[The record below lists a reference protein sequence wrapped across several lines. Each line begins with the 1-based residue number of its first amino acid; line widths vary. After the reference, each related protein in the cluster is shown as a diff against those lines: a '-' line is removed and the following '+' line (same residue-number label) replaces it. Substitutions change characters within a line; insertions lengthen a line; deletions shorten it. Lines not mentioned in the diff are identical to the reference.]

1 MTQTVKILNQIKF
14 SDMIQTENNTKNSIA
29 QTEESM
35 QLVVFELDK
44 EEYAVKIAELQEIIT
59 IPEVTPI
66 PNAPAFISGILNLR
80 GRIVVVVDL
89 EKRFNLVREH
99 GEVVDGNIIITE
111 VEENNF
117 GVIVDKVNEI
127 ITVPLSSIQAAPSL
141 VSTKIN
147 AEYLNGVVVL
157 KDKKTVAGKEGDQKD
172 GSRLVILLDL
182 HKMLQEKELL
192 ALSKIVQ
199 KTAE

>member
-1 MTQTVKILNQIKF
+1 
-14 SDMIQTENNTKNSIA
+14 MIQTENNTKNSIA

>member
-1 MTQTVKILNQIKF
+1 
-14 SDMIQTENNTKNSIA
+14 MIQTENNLKDLGVSV
-29 QTEESM
+29 EGSM

-66 PNAPAFISGILNLR
+66 PNAPSFISGILNLR

-99 GEVVDGNIIITE
+99 GEVTDGNIIITE

-127 ITVPLSSIQAAPSL
+127 ITVPLSSVQAAPSL

-157 KDKKTVAGKEGDQKD
+157 QEKKAANLKESDDKQ

-192 ALSKIVQ
+192 ILSKNVT
-199 KTAE
+199 KNAS